1 MQTIKV
7 TVPKEGKK
15 WKASF
20 GKGSPLLRNN
30 ATVIYNAIERRLL
43 ASRSKDKT
51 RLFVNYHQVGGFHN
65 EGVYSDTNE
74 ALYVLA
80 CFLEDYLSSSFALS
94 KYKKYYP
101 KFTGEKY
108 ITGGE

>member
-1 MQTIKV
+1 MKTIRI

-15 WKASF
+15 WKFS
-20 GKGSPLLRNN
+20 KGAGALYRNSP
-30 ATVIYNAIERRLL
+30 TVLYNAVERYLLSSL
-43 ASRSKDKT
+43 ASRSKDKIKV
-51 RLFVNYHQVGGFHN
+51 FVDYRQVGGFHN
-65 EGVYSDTNE
+65 EGVYDNVSE

-108 ITGGE
+108 